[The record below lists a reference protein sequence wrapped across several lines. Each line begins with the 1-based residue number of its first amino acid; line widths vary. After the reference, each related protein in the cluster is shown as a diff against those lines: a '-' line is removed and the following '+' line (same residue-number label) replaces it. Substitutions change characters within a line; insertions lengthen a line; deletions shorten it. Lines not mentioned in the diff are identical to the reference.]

1 MNDLDDDLAVDL
13 TPLIDVTFMLV
24 IFFLMTMS
32 FTLPVIDFTLPQA
45 QTAQV
50 ESQRTTLRISV
61 DAHGSFMLNN
71 VPCAQSELGPQ
82 IQEHVISTNNAG
94 KELTLE
100 LVIDAAAP
108 SQYLITVADLARTY
122 TQGRLMVVT
131 TKNEE
136 QSPNANARLAALD
149 QNTTLTA
156 PAPQSPTQ
164 DQSMQPQSTANGS
177 TKTTP
182 ESAPA
187 IPVTEAQ

>member
-45 QTAQV
+45 QTAQT

-94 KELTLE
+94 KSW
-100 LVIDAAAP
+100 AHR
-108 SQYLITVADLARTY
+108 S
-122 TQGRLMVVT
+122 
-131 TKNEE
+131 K
-136 QSPNANARLAALD
+136 
-149 QNTTLTA
+149 
-156 PAPQSPTQ
+156 
-164 DQSMQPQSTANGS
+164 ST
-177 TKTTP
+177 
-182 ESAPA
+182 
-187 IPVTEAQ
+187 

>member
-108 SQYLITVADLARTY
+108 SQHLITVADLARTY

-131 TKNEE
+131 TKSEE
-136 QSPNANARLAALD
+136 LSPNANASSAA
-149 QNTTLTA
+149 LTA
-156 PAPQSPTQ
+156 PAPHSPAQ
-164 DQSMQPQSTANGS
+164 APSMQPPATANGS
-177 TKTTP
+177 TSTEPAPTP
-182 ESAPA
+182 APA
-187 IPVTEAQ
+187 PMPATEVK

>member
-1 MNDLDDDLAVDL
+1 MNDLDDDLAIDL

-71 VPCAQSELGPQ
+71 VPYAQSELGPQ

-108 SQYLITVADLARTY
+108 SQHLITTY

-131 TKNEE
+131 TKSEE
-136 QSPNANARLAALD
+136 LSPNANASSAA
-149 QNTTLTA
+149 LTA
-156 PAPQSPTQ
+156 PAPHSPAQ
-164 DQSMQPQSTANGS
+164 DPSMQPPATANGS
-177 TKTTP
+177 TSTEPAT
-182 ESAPA
+182 APA
-187 IPVTEAQ
+187 PMPATEVK